1 MGYYNPSTQV
11 RLSAYADTIVFDHN
25 EKGGVIYATRF
36 GGYPEMVRAMA
47 GTIYG
52 SAAHFRVSRLCT
64 RFAPKPRRSSATGGH
79 LIKELIDVWVLELV
93 AEDKN
98 VLEVLAEELKAG
110 FIQIPSAVSDA
121 SDGFDEV
128 NNATRYYNDLSNGSV
143 NAIVQDTS

>member
-52 SAAHFRVSRLCT
+52 SAAHFRVSRLCIASLQS
-64 RFAPKPRRSSATGGH
+64 RGDLRR
-79 LIKELIDVWVLELV
+79 
-93 AEDKN
+93 
-98 VLEVLAEELKAG
+98 LEV
-110 FIQIPSAVSDA
+110 IS
-121 SDGFDEV
+121 
-128 NNATRYYNDLSNGSV
+128 
-143 NAIVQDTS
+143 